1 MEVVCNNFILYFKDG
16 SGFITKEELI
26 ETFQSVKVSAEKW
39 AMLIKQIDG
48 NGDGKISLQ
57 EFKDMMLKYAEGF
70 D

>member
-1 MEVVCNNFILYFKDG
+1 
-16 SGFITKEELI
+16 
-26 ETFQSVKVSAEKW
+26 
-39 AMLIKQIDG
+39 MLIKQIDG